1 MQAEVVLERPADGDG
16 PVTGVLVVTG
26 VWPQP
31 ATSDRGG
38 AGAGAGV
45 AVTTAVPRPMAE
57 PAVAFQ
63 GSFGE
68 LDVSAVSAPA
78 AAAAAGV
85 GVDVGAGS
93 SAAER
98 VDRAPV
104 YRALVMGNSAYRCGV
119 LGPLSTCV
127 WDAEDM
133 GRLLERRGYV
143 VSRVVDGEKCEME
156 AALEKVALDAG
167 RGDTVLVFYS
177 GHGLALGRAN
187 YLVPVDGVAG
197 A

>member
-1 MQAEVVLERPADGDG
+1 MQAEVVLERPVDGDG

-38 AGAGAGV
+38 AGAGAGA
-45 AVTTAVPRPMAE
+45 AVTAAVAE

-63 GSFGE
+63 GTFGE
-68 LDVSAVSAPA
+68 SDVSAVSAPA
-78 AAAAAGV
+78 PAAGV
-85 GVDVGAGS
+85 GVGAGAS
-93 SAAER
+93 AER

>member
-1 MQAEVVLERPADGDG
+1 MQAEVVLERPVDGDG

-31 ATSDRGG
+31 ATSDRGS

-45 AVTTAVPRPMAE
+45 AVTAAVAE

-68 LDVSAVSAPA
+68 SDVRAVSAPA
-78 AAAAAGV
+78 PAAGV
-85 GVDVGAGS
+85 GVGVGAGAS
-93 SAAER
+93 AER

-187 YLVPVDGVAG
+187 YLAPVDGVAG